1 MDKKQAERLGK
12 YLRRCRERTG
22 LSARQLA
29 LRAELTNPTIIRI
42 ENGQYRSPEAESLAR
57 IANALDIS
65 VHEVFERAGYM
76 TNEDLPAMA
85 PYLRTKYD
93 MPPEALEQI
102 ERYAKRVAKKHGI
115 DIDGPKP
122 GQDETP

>member
-1 MDKKQAERLGK
+1 MDKKQALRLGK
-12 YLRRCRERTG
+12 FLLRSRQAAG
-22 LSARQLA
+22 YSARELA
-29 LRAELTNPTIIRI
+29 ERADLTAATIVRI
-42 ENGQYRSPEAESLAR
+42 ENGQYRTPQAESLAQM
-57 IANALDIS
+57 AHALDIS

-76 TNEDLPAMA
+76 TNDDLPAMA

-115 DIDGPKP
+115 DMNGPKP